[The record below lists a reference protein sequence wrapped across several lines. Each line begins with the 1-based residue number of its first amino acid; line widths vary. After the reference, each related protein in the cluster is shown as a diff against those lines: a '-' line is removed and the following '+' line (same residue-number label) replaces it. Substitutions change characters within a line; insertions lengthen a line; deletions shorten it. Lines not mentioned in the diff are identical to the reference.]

1 MDGRLILPASPLE
14 PLADDAQH
22 AAFVG
27 EFAGLQLGVDQ
38 LAIERDLKA
47 AAAGGEELQTL
58 DLLFIFRQDLA
69 CQTDSLRLVASNRA
83 VTQLN
88 VHGGPFRWLCSDDS
102 RQWLQKR
109 GRTTGNDYSLPIQET
124 STPVSNILALF
135 EDGQGPVGD
144 DRNLAGGT
152 AVARTSRNS
161 SYRKHRIGD

>member
-27 EFAGLQLGVDQ
+27 EFAGLQLGVDR

-109 GRTTGNDYSLPIQET
+109 GRTTGNGLF
-124 STPVSNILALF
+124 LA
-135 EDGQGPVGD
+135 DPGD
-144 DRNLAGGT
+144 VNAGF
-152 AVARTSRNS
+152 
-161 SYRKHRIGD
+161 KHLGAFRRWTWSGGR